1 MILQVLLN
9 VIYSLTFLEKIIQYD
24 KDLLVYLNSLGNEN
38 WDTFW
43 MTITN
48 QFSWIPLYL
57 LFLFLINK
65 SFGWKK
71 GLSLLLLT
79 ALLVTF
85 SDQFTVFIKNYFER
99 LRPNQDTSI
108 NEIIRIL
115 KNNKSFSFLSGHAT
129 TSTAVSLLIHLSLKK
144 DYKYT
149 LLFFIWPL
157 LFAYSRIY
165 IGVHFPIDVI
175 AGSVLGVLI
184 GFIFYRLSLKLLL
197 KVDSKK

>member
-24 KDLLVYLNSLGNEN
+24 KDLFVYLNSLGNEN
-38 WDTFW
+38 WDAFW

-57 LFLFLINK
+57 LFFFLIYK

-85 SDQFTVFIKNYFER
+85 SDQFSVFIKNYFER
-99 LRPNQDTSI
+99 LRPNRDPSI

-129 TSTAVSLLIHLSLKK
+129 TSIAVSLFMHLSLKK
-144 DYKYT
+144 YYKYT

-175 AGSVLGVLI
+175 AGSLLGMLI
-184 GFIFYRLSLKLLL
+184 GYIFYRLSLELLL